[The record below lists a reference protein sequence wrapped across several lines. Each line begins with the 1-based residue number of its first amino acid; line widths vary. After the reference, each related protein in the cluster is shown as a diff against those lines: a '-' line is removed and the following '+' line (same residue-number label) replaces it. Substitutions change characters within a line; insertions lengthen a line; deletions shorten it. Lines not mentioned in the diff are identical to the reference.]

1 MAFTGN
7 TLSSS
12 TISAMPWLVQPEGD
26 LEWNSMGALG
36 LQDPTYGLQYQLWVG
51 RASRDYKSDT
61 KVVLSPQKEGE
72 DITIILPD
80 FPIEQFSFSFDQ
92 NMFPAIAYTAC
103 DVSRFYWWDNTMNE
117 YKLETLPEGTV
128 TPSVMLD
135 DKRQFNIGG
144 SDVILAYIKDNTDG
158 TSDLCFKR
166 QRDRYGTEYTLQAD
180 VGPKKI
186 VSIGMNDVYRFQFEL
201 VDREKYA
208 GKQPTCPP
216 VRRVVDDKR

>member
-7 TLSSS
+7 TLSTTPVPSPLQLPKEGSS
-12 TISAMPWLVQPEGD
+12 
-26 LEWNSMGALG
+26 LEWSSWGALG
-36 LQDPTYGLQYQLWVG
+36 IQDPTNGLEFQIWDGV
-51 RASRDYKSDT
+51 ASRNERNNT
-61 KVVLSPQKEGE
+61 KVKLTPRKEGE
-72 DITIILPD
+72 QVEVILPE
-80 FPIEQFSFSFDQ
+80 FPLSHFTFSFDQ

-103 DVSRFYWWDNTMNE
+103 DVSRFYWWDNTVNE
-117 YKLETLPEGTV
+117 YKLETLPEGTI

-201 VDREKYA
+201 EDREEYA
-208 GKQPTCPP
+208 GKQPTCKESS
-216 VRRVVDDKR
+216 R